1 MARREIEGLRTIV
14 TGASSG
20 IGREFA
26 IELAKQGAK
35 LIVTARR
42 AERLEE
48 VLDELR
54 TLGADAVSVVGDI
67 VDAATLAA
75 LIEAAAREFG
85 GLDALVN
92 NAGIGAIGPFANADE
107 DRLRRVMEVNF
118 FAPVELIRL
127 AMPLLRRGN
136 RPIIANVSS
145 VLGHRAVANKSEYC
159 ASKFAMHGFSDAL
172 RCELA
177 GDGIDVLLV
186 SPSTTSSEFFDSVTD
201 KEDSR
206 DCRVRHA
213 MPPRVVAQKA
223 VKAMRQGKHEVIL
236 SVGGK
241 AIVWLDRLCPP
252 LMNRILARCNQHDN
266 IPPRPWR

>member
-1 MARREIEGLRTIV
+1 MARRKIEGLRTIV

-20 IGREFA
+20 IGREIA
-26 IELAKQGAK
+26 IELARQRAK

-48 VLDELR
+48 VLAELR
-54 TLGADAVSVVGDI
+54 TLHADAVSVVGDI
-67 VDAATLAA
+67 VDAATRRELV
-75 LIEAAAREFG
+75 EAADREFG

-92 NAGIGAIGPFANADE
+92 NAGIGAIGPFINADE

-127 AMPLLRRGN
+127 ALPLLRGGN

-145 VLGHRAVANKSEYC
+145 VLGHRAVPNKSEYC

-177 GDGIDVLLV
+177 SNGVDVLII
-186 SPSTTSSEFFDSVTD
+186 SPSTTSSEFFDGVID
-201 KEDSR
+201 KQDNTHDRMS
-206 DCRVRHA
+206 HA
-213 MPPRVVAQKA
+213 MPPQVVARKT
-223 VKAMRQGKHEVIL
+223 VKAMRCGKHEVIL

-241 AIVWLDRLCPP
+241 ALVWLDRLCPAM
-252 LMNRILARCNQHDN
+252 MNRVLARFG
-266 IPPRPWR
+266 

>member
-1 MARREIEGLRTIV
+1 MARRKIEGLRTIV

-20 IGREFA
+20 IGREIA
-26 IELAKQGAK
+26 IELARQRAK

-48 VLDELR
+48 VLAELR
-54 TLGADAVSVVGDI
+54 TLHADAVSVVGDI
-67 VDAATLAA
+67 VDAATRRELV
-75 LIEAAAREFG
+75 EAADREFG

-92 NAGIGAIGPFANADE
+92 NAGIGAIGPFINADE

-127 AMPLLRRGN
+127 ALPLLRGGN
-136 RPIIANVSS
+136 QPIIANVSS
-145 VLGHRAVANKSEYC
+145 VLGHRAVPNKSEYC

-177 GDGIDVLLV
+177 SNGVDVLIV
-186 SPSTTSSEFFDSVTD
+186 SPSTTSSEFFDGVID
-201 KEDSR
+201 KQDNTHDRTSR
-206 DCRVRHA
+206 A
-213 MPPRVVAQKA
+213 MPPQVVARKT
-223 VKAMRQGKHEVIL
+223 VKAMRCGKQEVIL

-241 AIVWLDRLCPP
+241 ALVWLDRLCPAM
-252 LMNRILARCNQHDN
+252 MNRVLARFG
-266 IPPRPWR
+266 